1 MLSGGLP
8 DLQASL
14 AESIFVNSPVC
25 LLPIFHVLGK
35 DFDVDLNGSLTRQ
48 PASQEKERILKLKKP
63 SADMLS
69 L

>member
-1 MLSGGLP
+1 MSSQNLVIV
-8 DLQASL
+8 
-14 AESIFVNSPVC
+14 ESPAKARTIKQF
-25 LLPIFHVLGK
+25 LGK